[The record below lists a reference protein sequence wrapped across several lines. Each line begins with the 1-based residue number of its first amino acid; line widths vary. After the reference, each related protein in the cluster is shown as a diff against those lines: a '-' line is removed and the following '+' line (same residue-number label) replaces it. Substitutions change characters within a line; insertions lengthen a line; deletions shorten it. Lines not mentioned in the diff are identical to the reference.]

1 MWVVIFPI
9 DLIKTNVQVQKRDE
23 GIIQLAKLT
32 YREQGF
38 PGMYRGL
45 TPTVVRTFPATGV
58 LFMVYELLSG
68 ALTNEVKQNPR
79 WEHLIKTEPSKKH

>member
-1 MWVVIFPI
+1 MALWVVIFPI

-38 PGMYRGL
+38 LGMYRGL

-58 LFMVYELLSG
+58 LFMVYEILSN
-68 ALTNEVKQNPR
+68 ALTDEVKHNPR
-79 WEHLIKTEPSKKH
+79 WEYLIKG